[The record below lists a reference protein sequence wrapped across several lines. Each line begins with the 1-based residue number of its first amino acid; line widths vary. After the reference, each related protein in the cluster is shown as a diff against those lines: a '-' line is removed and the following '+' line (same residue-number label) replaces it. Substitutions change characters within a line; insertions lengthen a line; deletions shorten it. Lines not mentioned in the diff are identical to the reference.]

1 MQGGAPPRT
10 PSPPPSRFPSFA
22 GSQPSRD
29 IGSVSGITNMGQM
42 NPSLPPLPPAP
53 PSTAATVGRVSQP
66 SLQSSPASSA
76 AQYDRI
82 RESVTGQKKSR
93 TVPQREGG
101 ANRGMLFTGIA
112 LALILVA
119 VGIAAMMIVPRLAP
133 PDRSSPQATITGYFS
148 ALQQDDFNRA
158 WQFVSANRNDA
169 GSQDSFTQTL
179 RSDDTRYGKVI
190 SIHIVSVNTDTPN
203 HATAIVQ
210 ATRANDTRDP
220 VVYSISLSQY
230 DGATWLMDSITNQ

>member
-1 MQGGAPPRT
+1 M
-10 PSPPPSRFPSFA
+10 
-22 GSQPSRD
+22 
-29 IGSVSGITNMGQM
+29 GSVSGITNMGQM

-66 SLQSSPASSA
+66 SLQSASASTA

-82 RESVTGQKKSR
+82 RASVTGRKKSR
-93 TVPQREGG
+93 TVPRREGG
-101 ANRGMLFTGIA
+101 ARGMLFTGIA

-133 PDRSSPQATITGYFS
+133 PDRSSPQATITGYFN
-148 ALQQDDFNRA
+148 ALRQDDFNRA
-158 WQFVSANRNDA
+158 WQFVAASRNDA

-179 RSDDTRYGKVI
+179 QSDDTRYGKVI
-190 SIHIVSVNTDTPN
+190 SIQIVSVGTDTPN
-203 HATAIVQ
+203 QATAIVQ
-210 ATRANDTRDP
+210 ATRAADPHDP

-230 DGATWLMDSITNQ
+230 DGATWLISSITNQ